1 MKKNKKIIN
10 FSKRKFNIYFLLS
23 ILFLPISKNNL
34 NQTDNSIKKIK
45 YNNLVWQLNIKD

>member
-23 ILFLPISKNNL
+23 ILFLPISKNNFDQE
-34 NQTDNSIKKIK
+34 NTSIKKIK
-45 YNNLVWQLNIKD
+45 YNNLVWQLNKKD